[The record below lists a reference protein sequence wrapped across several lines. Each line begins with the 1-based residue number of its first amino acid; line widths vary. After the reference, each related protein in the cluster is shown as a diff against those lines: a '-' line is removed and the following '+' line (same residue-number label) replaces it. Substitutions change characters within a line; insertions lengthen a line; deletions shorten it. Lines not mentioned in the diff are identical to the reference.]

1 MLTFG
6 IFSKVNSFDVLYE
19 LKEICGLI
27 AFPGFVTWL
36 SLEIPLTRFTVICEF
51 FQTNLYQMCA
61 RWADQIEM
69 AEKIAFVLAIGIWA
83 TIGLT
88 FRHFLSILVTCLYS
102 KGFPYQR
109 SRTSTFGTDYKTSDP
124 FMYRI

>member
-6 IFSKVNSFDVLYE
+6 IFSKVNSFDALYE

-27 AFPGFVTWL
+27 AFPSFVTWL

-61 RWADQIEM
+61 RWADQM
-69 AEKIAFVLAIGIWA
+69 RWQK
-83 TIGLT
+83 
-88 FRHFLSILVTCLYS
+88 R
-102 KGFPYQR
+102 
-109 SRTSTFGTDYKTSDP
+109 
-124 FMYRI
+124 